1 MTESMTYRGIRIVT
15 LASGEAIADYCRPD
29 DIVIVQDEYGWW
41 TCFVGEDGTVE
52 KYDAP
57 FPTREKAMQ
66 VARAAAEYSAE

>member
-1 MTESMTYRGIRIVT
+1 MAESIIYRGIRIMT
-15 LASGEAIADYCRPD
+15 LASGETIADCCRAD
-29 DIVIVQDEYGWW
+29 DIAIVQDEYGCW

-57 FPTREKAMQ
+57 FPTWEKAMQ